1 MIWVL
6 ILVILGVFVALAY
19 IDQKSNYEQI
29 TPSSKVYDNGEF
41 YFYFP
46 YFLWQYNKKRRILEE
61 CQQGST
67 IEYPN
72 AKFIITHCGVGF
84 PSTKGANF
92 IEREVRCWGQPVN
105 TVQSNES
112 LTINQYG
119 YGDNHL
125 QLNKTEIYNKIIEIK
140 EYISNEH
147 DKKFDNK
154 ETLLN
159 FLENIY
165 QNKNVSKEE
174 SKSAY
179 ELFMKYEPLL
189 SLSTNVI
196 ALFRSFL

>member
-1 MIWVL
+1 
-6 ILVILGVFVALAY
+6 
-19 IDQKSNYEQI
+19 
-29 TPSSKVYDNGEF
+29 
-41 YFYFP
+41 
-46 YFLWQYNKKRRILEE
+46 
-61 CQQGST
+61 
-67 IEYPN
+67 
-72 AKFIITHCGVGF
+72 
-84 PSTKGANF
+84 
-92 IEREVRCWGQPVN
+92 VN
-105 TVQSNES
+105 TVQSNER

-125 QLNKTEIYNKIIEIK
+125 QLNKTEIYNEIIEIK

-147 DKKFDNK
+147 AIKLDDK

-174 SKSAY
+174 AKSAY